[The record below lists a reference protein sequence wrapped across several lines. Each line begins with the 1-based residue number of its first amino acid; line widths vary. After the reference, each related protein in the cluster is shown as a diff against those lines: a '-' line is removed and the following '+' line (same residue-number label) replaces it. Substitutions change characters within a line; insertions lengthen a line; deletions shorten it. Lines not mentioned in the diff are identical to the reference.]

1 MGDPTDITIED
12 TVEKPR
18 LSHTKATRND
28 WLTAARDRL
37 VSAGVGDVKILT
49 LAQHLGV
56 ARSSFYWYFAD
67 RADLL
72 DALLADWEARNTRC
86 IVEKCEQPAKSISE
100 ALCNFFACFVD
111 PQLFDHGLD
120 FAIREWSR
128 RDTELRQRVDAA
140 DTARIASVTAMFVN
154 HGYETQDAD
163 ARARILYFMQLG
175 YHALEVNEPMD
186 IRMSRIEGYLLGFT
200 GRPAD
205 NLAVEEFKNFAL
217 SLGLT

>member
-1 MGDPTDITIED
+1 MDRPTDIPIED

-72 DALLADWEARNTRC
+72 DSLLADWEVRNTRC
-86 IVEKCEQPAKSISE
+86 IVEKCEQPAKCISE

-111 PQLFDHGLD
+111 PRLFDHGLD

-140 DTARIASVTAMFVN
+140 DAARIASVTVMFLS

-186 IRMSRIEGYLLGFT
+186 VRMSRIEGYLLGFT

-205 NLAVEEFKNFAL
+205 NLAVEKFKNFAL